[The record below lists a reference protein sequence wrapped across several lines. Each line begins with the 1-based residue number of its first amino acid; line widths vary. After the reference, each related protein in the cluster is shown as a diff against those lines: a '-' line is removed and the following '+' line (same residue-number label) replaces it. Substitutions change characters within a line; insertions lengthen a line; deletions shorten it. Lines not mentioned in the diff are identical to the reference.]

1 MNSTQVAIYAR
12 VSSEPHA
19 ETHTIASQV
28 AALRERVAADGLTV
42 FEAMQFLDE
51 GYSGATLVRP
61 ALERLRDVIAA
72 GSVDRLS
79 VHSPDRL
86 ARTYAYQVLLVDEFR
101 RAGVEVV
108 FLKRALG
115 QSPEDDLLLQ
125 VQGMIAE
132 YERAKIIERHRRGKR
147 HAAQVGAVNVLSG
160 APYGYRY
167 VTKYEGGG
175 QARYEIIPDEARVV
189 REVFAWVGQD
199 RLTIGE
205 VCRRLTQAGE
215 VTRTG
220 KTVWD
225 RSVVWGI
232 LKNPAYQG
240 SAAFGKT
247 RLEPLR
253 PRLRAQRNRPVQP
266 RRAVSVRD
274 VPPEDW
280 ITIPVP
286 ALVEPAVFAA
296 VQEQLQENKRHA
308 RQHSR
313 RGALY
318 LLQGLLQCQHCGYA
332 FYGKR
337 LSPSTRK
344 GKPRAYAYYRCLG
357 TDAYRFGG
365 ERLCQNT
372 QVRTDLLDLAVWQ
385 EVCTLLTHPE
395 RLAEEYRRRLQPE
408 PRAKRTPL
416 ATIEDQ
422 ISKGRQGV
430 ARLIDSYAEG
440 LIDKAEFEPRLT
452 RLRQRLARLEE
463 QRQALA
469 EEAALHGE
477 LQLIIGRLEDFAAK
491 LHDGLETAD
500 WASQRDLIRALVKR
514 VEVARN
520 EVNVVFRID
529 PYPSDN
535 DPEKKR
541 WQLCRGR
548 DVTLAGQYRPAWTG
562 RGPPPQPPPP

>member
-1 MNSTQVAIYAR
+1 MKPTQVALYAR
-12 VSSEPHA
+12 VSSA
-19 ETHTIASQV
+19 QQADAHTVGSQV

-42 FEAMQFLDE
+42 SEAMQFLDE

-61 ALERLRDVIAA
+61 ALERLRDVVAA
-72 GSVDRLS
+72 SSVDQLY

-86 ARTYAYQVLLVDEFR
+86 ARKYAYQVLLVDEFR
-101 RAGVEVV
+101 RAGVEVI
-108 FLKRALG
+108 FLNHALG
-115 QSPEDDLLLQ
+115 HSPEDDLLLH

-167 VTKYEGGG
+167 VTKYAGGG
-175 QARYEIIPDEARVV
+175 QARYELIPDEARVV
-189 REVFAWVGQD
+189 RQVFAWVGRD
-199 RLTIGE
+199 RLTIGA
-205 VCRRLTQAGE
+205 VCRRLTEAGE

-232 LKNPAYQG
+232 LKNPAYTG
-240 SAAFGKT
+240 AAAFGKP
-247 RLEPLR
+247 RQEPLR
-253 PRLRAQRNRPVQP
+253 PRLRAQRGRSVQP
-266 RRAVSVRD
+266 RRAVSISD

-286 ALVEPAVFAA
+286 ALVEPEVFAA
-296 VQEQLQENKRHA
+296 VREQLRENQRHA
-308 RQHSR
+308 RQSR

-337 LSPSTRK
+337 LSPSARK

-385 EVCTLLTHPE
+385 EVCTLLDHPE

-408 PRAKRTPL
+408 TRTKRTPL
-416 ATIEDQ
+416 TTVEGQ
-422 ISKGRQGV
+422 ISKLRQGV
-430 ARLIDSYAEG
+430 ARLIDSDAEG
-440 LIDKAEFEPRLT
+440 LIDKGEFEPRVT

-463 QRQALA
+463 PRQALVD
-469 EEAALHGE
+469 EAALHGE
-477 LQLIIGRLEDFAAK
+477 WQLIIGRLEDFAAK
-491 LHDGLETAD
+491 LRAGLEAAD
-500 WASQRDLIRALVKR
+500 WASKRDLIRALVKR
-514 VEVARN
+514 VEVARDD
-520 EVNVVFRID
+520 VNIVFRID
-529 PYPSDN
+529 PYPGDA
-535 DPEKKR
+535 DPGKKSL
-541 WQLCRGR
+541 QLCRGSGFPNSCQH
-548 DVTLAGQYRPAWTG
+548 L
-562 RGPPPQPPPP
+562 PP

>member
-1 MNSTQVAIYAR
+1 MNPTQVAIYAR
-12 VSSEPHA
+12 VSSDPHA
-19 ETHTIASQV
+19 EAHTIASQV
-28 AALRERVAADGLTV
+28 AALRERVAAEGLTV
-42 FEAMQFLDE
+42 SEAMQFFDE

-61 ALERLRDVIAA
+61 ALERLRDVVAA
-72 GSVDRLS
+72 GSVDRLY

-86 ARTYAYQVLLVDEFR
+86 ARKYAYQVLLVEEFR
-101 RAGVEVV
+101 RAGVEVI
-108 FLKRALG
+108 FLNRALG
-115 QSPEDDLLLQ
+115 HSPEDDLLLQ

-147 HAAQVGAVNVLSG
+147 HAAHVGAVNVLSG

-175 QARYEIIPDEARVV
+175 QACYEILPDEARVV
-189 REVFAWVGQD
+189 RQVFAWVGGD

-215 VTRTG
+215 RTRTG

-240 SAAFGKT
+240 AAAFGKT

-253 PRLRAQRNRPVQP
+253 PRLRAQRHRPAQP

-274 VPPEDW
+274 VPSEDW

-308 RQHSR
+308 RQHAR

-337 LSPSTRK
+337 LSPSARK

-395 RLAEEYRRRLQPE
+395 RLTEEYRRRLQPE
-408 PRAKRTPL
+408 TRAKRTPL
-416 ATIEDQ
+416 AAIEDQ
-422 ISKGRQGV
+422 ISKVRQGV
-430 ARLIDSYAEG
+430 ARLIDSYAES
-440 LIDKAEFEPRLT
+440 LIDKAEFEPRIT

-469 EEAALHGE
+469 EEAALQGE

-491 LHDGLETAD
+491 LHDGLEMAD
-500 WASQRDLIRALVKR
+500 WASKRDLIRALVKR

-520 EVNVVFRID
+520 EVNIVFRID

-535 DPEKKR
+535 DPEKKSL
-541 WQLCRGR
+541 QLCRGR
-548 DVTLAGQYRPAWTG
+548 GLARPC
-562 RGPPPQPPPP
+562 

>member
-1 MNSTQVAIYAR
+1 MNPMQVAIYAR
-12 VSSEPHA
+12 VSSEQQA

-28 AALRERVAADGLTV
+28 AALRERVATDGLTV
-42 FEAMQFLDE
+42 SEAMQFLDE

-61 ALERLRDVIAA
+61 ALERLRDVAAA
-72 GSVDRLS
+72 GSVDRLY

-86 ARTYAYQVLLVDEFR
+86 ARKYAYQVLLVDELR

-108 FLKRALG
+108 FLNRALG

-147 HAAQVGAVNVLSG
+147 HAARAGVVNVLSG

-175 QARYEIIPDEARVV
+175 QARYEIIPDEARVI
-189 REVFAWVGQD
+189 RQVFAWVGHD

-215 VTRTG
+215 ATRTG
-220 KTVWD
+220 KTRWD

-247 RLEPLR
+247 HQGPLR
-253 PRLRAQRNRPVQP
+253 PRLRAQRGRPVQP
-266 RRAVSVRD
+266 RRAVSTSD

-280 ITIPVP
+280 ITISVP
-286 ALVEPAVFAA
+286 ALVEPEVFAA
-296 VQEQLQENKRHA
+296 VQAQLQENKRHA
-308 RQHSR
+308 RQSR

-337 LSPSTRK
+337 LSPSARK

-357 TDAYRFGG
+357 TDAHRFGG

-372 QVRTDLLDLAVWQ
+372 QVRTDLLDLVVWQ
-385 EVCTLLTHPE
+385 EVCTLLAHPE

-408 PRAKRTPL
+408 TRAQRTPL
-416 ATIEDQ
+416 ATVEAQ
-422 ISKGRQGV
+422 ISKLRQGV
-430 ARLIDSYAEG
+430 ARLIDSYADG
-440 LIDKAEFEPRLT
+440 LIDKSEFEPRIT
-452 RLRQRLARLEE
+452 RLRQRLARLEA

-469 EEAALHGE
+469 DEAALHGE

-491 LHDGLETAD
+491 LHDGLEAAD
-500 WASQRDLIRALVKR
+500 WASKRDLIRALVKR
-514 VEVARN
+514 VEVARH

-535 DPEKKR
+535 NPEKKSL
-541 WQLCRGR
+541 QLCRGR
-548 DVTLAGQYRPAWTG
+548 EGAGFGVAIE
-562 RGPPPQPPPP
+562 